1 MKCRTILLLI
11 LFSVAV
17 SCTVQRRISVMGEKG
32 LSAGISIPRE
42 QASAMPEVPDAPA
55 AHRDTLKVTGL
66 DGREVLIMRAV
77 RDESTGE
84 MVATEQLDA
93 AVVTAR
99 FRNVAE
105 RHGKVDLEFLVTV
118 PSEMHDSKWQ
128 IRLHPDMWVL
138 DDSLR
143 LDDVVITGADYRKS
157 QLRGYQQYEKFLS
170 RIVTDTLAFVHMHE
184 LEVFIERNL
193 PAVYAFKRD
202 SSFVSDEAFS
212 SAFGVTEQDAVRHYT
227 NMLAFRW
234 NERRKSRSGRMWR
247 RYVKAPIVT
256 DRIRLDTVIRNL
268 DGDFVYNYVQTV
280 NMRPKL
286 RKVDIKLGGEIYE
299 EDRRLYTIP
308 VSDPLT
314 FYISSVSAFVDDT
327 ERYLTKVVTRN
338 VEANTTSYID
348 FRVGRAEIDESLSDN
363 AREIGVIKENLRNL
377 MVNPEFG
384 LDSIVI
390 VAWASPE
397 GSSRANAIL
406 TKRRAES
413 ASAYFSGYLGALE
426 DSLKREK
433 GFFIDYD
440 EGAESAARAYETA
453 HIDFIS
459 RSGGENWLGLDDK
472 VITDTLLAEEERE
485 AYFML
490 AKECSDADERER
502 RLASMPSYGH
512 IKADLYPKLRTVL
525 FNFHLHRIGMVRDT
539 VFTTVPDT
547 AYMRGVQCIKDH
559 DYETAVALL
568 GPYQDYNAAVAY
580 VALDRNLSAYSIL
593 KDCERT
599 PRVNYMLALIHS
611 RLGDDREAVQCYLQ
625 ACEAEPSYVY
635 RGNLDPEISAL
646 IKKYDLNKEN
656 D

>member
-1 MKCRTILLLI
+1 MKCRTLLLLTVLSLVI
-11 LFSVAV
+11 
-17 SCTVQRRISVMGEKG
+17 SCTVQRRISEMGERG
-32 LSAGISIPRE
+32 LSAGISLPGK
-42 QASAMPEVPDAPA
+42 QASLPEVNNVAEE
-55 AHRDTLKVTGL
+55 HRDTLKVTGL
-66 DGREVLIMRAV
+66 DGREVLIMKAI

-138 DDSLR
+138 KDSIR
-143 LDDVVITGADYRKS
+143 LDDVVITGTDYRKA

-170 RIVTDTLAFVHMHE
+170 RIINDTLAFVRLHE

-193 PAVYAFKRD
+193 PEVYAFKND
-202 SSFVSDEAFS
+202 SSYVSDDDFT
-212 SAFGVTEQDAVRHYT
+212 SAFGVTEQEAVRHYT

-234 NERRKSRSGRMWR
+234 NERRKGRTDKMWR
-247 RYVKAPIVT
+247 RYVKTPIVT
-256 DRIRLDTVIRNL
+256 DGIRLDTVMRNL

-280 NMRPKL
+280 YMRPGL
-286 RKVDIKLGGEIYE
+286 RKVDIKLGGEIFE

-308 VSDPLT
+308 VSEPLT

-327 ERYLTKVVTRN
+327 ERYLTKVITRN

-348 FRVGRAEIDESLSDN
+348 FRAGRSEIDEKLSDN
-363 AREIGVIKENLRNL
+363 IREIGVIKENLRNL

-397 GSSRANAIL
+397 GSGRSNALL
-406 TKRRAES
+406 TKHRAES
-413 ASAYFSGYLGALE
+413 ASAYFSKYLRELE
-426 DSLKREK
+426 DSVRMEK
-433 GFFIDYD
+433 GFFIDFD
-440 EGAESAARAYETA
+440 GKTESGAREYETGR
-453 HIDFIS
+453 IGFIS
-459 RSGGENWLGLDDK
+459 RSGGENWPGLDDK
-472 VITDTLLAEEERE
+472 VITDTLMTDAERE
-485 AYFML
+485 AYFRIV
-490 AKECSDADERER
+490 KECDDIDEREK
-502 RLASMPSYGH
+502 RLASMPSYRH
-512 IKADLYPKLRTVL
+512 LKEDFYPKLRTVV
-525 FNFHLHRIGMVRDT
+525 FNFHLHRIGMIKDT
-539 VFTTVPDT
+539 VFTTVLDT
-547 AYMRGVQCIKDH
+547 AYMRGIQCIKDH
-559 DYETAVALL
+559 DYETAIALL

-593 KDCERT
+593 KDCNRT

-611 RLGDDREAVQCYLQ
+611 RLGEERSAVQCYLQ

-646 IKKYDLNKEN
+646 IKKYGLNKDNE
-656 D
+656 

>member
-1 MKCRTILLLI
+1 MKCRTLLL
-11 LFSVAV
+11 LTFLAVAV
-17 SCTVQRRISVMGEKG
+17 SCTVQRRISDMGERG
-32 LSAGISIPRE
+32 LSAGISLPGK
-42 QASAMPEVPDAPA
+42 QASLPEVKNVAEEY
-55 AHRDTLKVTGL
+55 RDTLKVTGL
-66 DGREVLIMRAV
+66 DGREVLIMKAI

-138 DDSLR
+138 EDSIR
-143 LDDVVITGADYRKS
+143 LDDVVITGADYRKA

-170 RIVTDTLAFVHMHE
+170 RIINDTLAFVHMHE

-193 PAVYAFKRD
+193 PEVYAFKND
-202 SSFVSDEAFS
+202 SSYVSDDDFT

-234 NERRKSRSGRMWR
+234 NERRKGRTDKMWR
-247 RYVKAPIVT
+247 RYVKTPIVT
-256 DRIRLDTVIRNL
+256 DGIRLDTVIRNL

-280 NMRPKL
+280 YMRPRL

-308 VSDPLT
+308 VSEPLT
-314 FYISSVSAFVDDT
+314 FYISSVSAFVDDA
-327 ERYLTKVVTRN
+327 ERYLTKVITRN

-348 FRVGRAEIDESLSDN
+348 FRVGRSEIDENLSDN
-363 AREIGVIKENLRNL
+363 IREIGVIKDNLRNL

-397 GSSRANAIL
+397 GSCRSNALL
-406 TKRRAES
+406 TKHRAES
-413 ASAYFSGYLGALE
+413 ASAYFSKYLRALE
-426 DSLKREK
+426 DSLKMEK
-433 GFFIDYD
+433 GFFIDFD
-440 EGAESAARAYETA
+440 GDTESGAREYETG
-453 HIDFIS
+453 HIGFIS
-459 RSGGENWLGLDDK
+459 RSGGENWPGLDDK
-472 VITDTLLAEEERE
+472 VITDTLMTDEERE
-485 AYFML
+485 AYFKT
-490 AKECSDADERER
+490 AKECDDVDEREK
-502 RLASMPSYGH
+502 RLAAMPSYRH
-512 IKADLYPKLRTVL
+512 MKEDFYPKLRTVV
-525 FNFHLHRIGMVRDT
+525 FNFHLHRIGMIKDT
-539 VFTTVPDT
+539 VFTTVLDT
-547 AYMRGVQCIKDH
+547 AYMRGIQCIKDH
-559 DYETAVALL
+559 DYETALALL

-593 KDCERT
+593 KDCERS

-611 RLGDDREAVQCYLQ
+611 RLGDERSAVQCYLQ

-635 RGNLDPEISAL
+635 RGNLDPEISVL
-646 IKKYDLNKEN
+646 IKKYDLNKDNE
-656 D
+656 

>member
-1 MKCRTILLLI
+1 MKCRTLLLLI
-11 LFSVAV
+11 FLSLVV
-17 SCTVQRRISVMGEKG
+17 SCTVQRRISDMGERG
-32 LSAGISIPRE
+32 LSAGISLPGK
-42 QASAMPEVPDAPA
+42 QSSLPEVKNVAEE
-55 AHRDTLKVTGL
+55 HRDTLKVTGL
-66 DGREVLIMRAV
+66 DGREVLIMKAI

-138 DDSLR
+138 EDSIR
-143 LDDVVITGADYRKS
+143 LDDVVITGADYRKA

-170 RIVTDTLAFVHMHE
+170 RIINDTLAFVHMHE
-184 LEVFIERNL
+184 LEVFLERNL
-193 PAVYAFKRD
+193 PEVYAFKND
-202 SSFVSDEAFS
+202 SSYVSDDDFT

-234 NERRKSRSGRMWR
+234 NERRKGRTDKMWR
-247 RYVKAPIVT
+247 RYVKTPIVT
-256 DRIRLDTVIRNL
+256 DGIRLDTVIRNL

-280 NMRPKL
+280 YMKPKL
-286 RKVDIKLGGEIYE
+286 RKVDIKLGGEIFE

-308 VSDPLT
+308 VSEPLT
-314 FYISSVSAFVDDT
+314 FYISSVSAFVDDA
-327 ERYLTKVVTRN
+327 ERYLTKVITRN

-348 FRVGRAEIDESLSDN
+348 FRVGRSEIDESLSDN
-363 AREIGVIKENLRNL
+363 IREIGVIKDNLRNL

-397 GSSRANAIL
+397 GSSRSNALL
-406 TKRRAES
+406 TKHRAES
-413 ASAYFSGYLGALE
+413 ASAYFSKYLRTLE
-426 DSLKREK
+426 DSLKMEK
-433 GFFIDYD
+433 GFFIDFD
-440 EGAESAARAYETA
+440 GDTESGAREYETG
-453 HIDFIS
+453 HIGFIS
-459 RSGGENWLGLDDK
+459 RSGGENWPGLDDK
-472 VITDTLLAEEERE
+472 VITDTLMTDEERE
-485 AYFML
+485 AYFRTS
-490 AKECSDADERER
+490 KECEDVDEREK
-502 RLASMPSYGH
+502 RLAAMPSYKH
-512 IKADLYPKLRTVL
+512 LKEDFYPELRTVV
-525 FNFHLHRIGMVRDT
+525 FNFHLHRIGMIKDT
-539 VFTTVPDT
+539 VFTTVLDT
-547 AYMRGVQCIKDH
+547 AYMRGIQCIKDH

-593 KDCERT
+593 KDCDCT

-611 RLGDDREAVQCYLQ
+611 RLGDERSAVQCYLQ

-646 IKKYDLNKEN
+646 IKKYDLNKDN

>member
-1 MKCRTILLLI
+1 MKCRTLLLLTVLSLVI
-11 LFSVAV
+11 
-17 SCTVQRRISVMGEKG
+17 SCTVQRRISEMGERG
-32 LSAGISIPRE
+32 LSAGISLPGK
-42 QASAMPEVPDAPA
+42 QASLPEVNNVAEE
-55 AHRDTLKVTGL
+55 HRDTLKVTGL
-66 DGREVLIMRAV
+66 DGREVLIMKAI

-138 DDSLR
+138 KDSIR
-143 LDDVVITGADYRKS
+143 LDDVVITGADYRKA

-170 RIVTDTLAFVHMHE
+170 RIINDTLAFVRLHE

-193 PAVYAFKRD
+193 PEVYAFKND
-202 SSFVSDEAFS
+202 SSYVSDDDFT
-212 SAFGVTEQDAVRHYT
+212 SAFGVTEQEAVRHYT

-234 NERRKSRSGRMWR
+234 NERRKGRTDKMWR
-247 RYVKAPIVT
+247 RYVKTPIVT
-256 DRIRLDTVIRNL
+256 DGIRLDTVMRNL

-280 NMRPKL
+280 YMRPGL
-286 RKVDIKLGGEIYE
+286 RKVDIKLGGEIFE

-308 VSDPLT
+308 VSEPLT

-327 ERYLTKVVTRN
+327 ERYLTKVITRN

-348 FRVGRAEIDESLSDN
+348 FRAGRSEIDEKLSDN
-363 AREIGVIKENLRNL
+363 IREIGVIKENLRNL

-397 GSSRANAIL
+397 GSGRSNALL
-406 TKRRAES
+406 TKHRAES
-413 ASAYFSGYLGALE
+413 ASAYFSKYLRVLE
-426 DSLKREK
+426 DSVRMEK
-433 GFFIDYD
+433 GFFIDFD
-440 EGAESAARAYETA
+440 GKTESGAREYETGR
-453 HIDFIS
+453 IGFIS
-459 RSGGENWLGLDDK
+459 RSGGENWPGLDDK
-472 VITDTLLAEEERE
+472 VITDTLMTDAERE
-485 AYFML
+485 AYFRIV
-490 AKECSDADERER
+490 KECDDIDEREK
-502 RLASMPSYGH
+502 RLASMPSYRH
-512 IKADLYPKLRTVL
+512 LKEDFYPKLRTVV
-525 FNFHLHRIGMVRDT
+525 FNFHLHRIGMIKDT
-539 VFTTVPDT
+539 VFTTVLDT
-547 AYMRGVQCIKDH
+547 AYMRGIQCIKDH
-559 DYETAVALL
+559 DYETAIALL

-593 KDCERT
+593 KDCNRT

-611 RLGDDREAVQCYLQ
+611 RLGEERSAVQCYLQ
-625 ACEAEPSYVY
+625 ACEAGPSYVY

-646 IKKYDLNKEN
+646 IKKYGLNKDNE
-656 D
+656 